1 MAVDSRRSADTSSFR
16 PLQAIVA
23 LGGIQALTM
32 AAGLARTK
40 VLAHL
45 LGPAGVGV
53 ASVIDQVVSLVAQV
67 GSLSIPFVALKF
79 LSRASDGDRDE
90 TRRIYDALFVILL
103 IASIASAVIGG
114 VVAFIQPAWF
124 GEGLA
129 PYRAVMLAAVAT
141 VPAFAL
147 APLLRNAM
155 AAFAKH
161 RESAFAAF
169 LGAVLTVVGAYIG
182 VKVGG
187 LSGLYI
193 ANAIVLVITVVAMQ
207 TYLSGRLGLRLSV
220 DVRAGAAVDTLREQQ
235 GLFGFAAA
243 MYVLAFTSP
252 LAYLTARSLLLST
265 HGAIEAGLVA
275 AAYGIAVSVRL
286 VLTQANSLYL
296 TPLINRNTPK
306 AERIAVVAEYLRVL
320 IVIVAIST
328 LAIVL
333 FPSQWLTLLFST
345 EFLAAVSLVTVF
357 VLAEALLLIVG
368 VYQMLLIGFDDISG
382 HLVATVAGQFVT
394 IALARWLVQ
403 SKGGI
408 GVGIAFLGG
417 NVVMLAGI
425 AFRLFQAHDARRALA
440 PLASLVLAVGATAA
454 AGWWVARG
462 TPPGIALRLVA
473 FAVVSGI
480 ALLLLRSDERR
491 WLLRPWQGA
500 PPVRAR

>member
-1 MAVDSRRSADTSSFR
+1 MTVDREAAAAPSFR

-53 ASVIDQVVSLVAQV
+53 ASVIDQVVSLIAQV

-79 LSRASDGDRDE
+79 LSRTRDVSRDE
-90 TRRIYDALFVILL
+90 TRRIYDALFLILL
-103 IASIASAVIGG
+103 IASMASATIGG
-114 VVAFIQPAWF
+114 VVAFVRPAWF

-129 PYRAVMLAAVAT
+129 PYRVVMLAAVVT
-141 VPAFAL
+141 VPPFAL

-169 LGAVLTVVGAYIG
+169 FGAVLTFVGAYVG
-182 VKVGG
+182 VTLGG
-187 LSGLYI
+187 LAGLYI
-193 ANAIVLVITVVAMQ
+193 ANALVLVVTVVAMQ
-207 TYLSGRLGLRLSV
+207 RYLSGALGLNLSIH
-220 DVRAGAAVDTLREQQ
+220 VRASAATTTLLNQQ
-235 GLFGFAAA
+235 GLFGFASA

-252 LAYLTARSLLLST
+252 FAYLTARSILLSS

-296 TPLINRNTPK
+296 TPLLNRNTPK
-306 AERIAVVAEYLRVL
+306 PERIAVVAEYLRVL

-333 FPSQWLTLLFST
+333 FPSQWLALLYSS
-345 EFLAAVSLVTVF
+345 EFLGAVSLVTIF
-357 VLAEALLLIVG
+357 VLAEAILLIVG

-382 HLVATVAGQFVT
+382 HLVATVGGQFVT
-394 IALARWLVQ
+394 IALARWLVEP
-403 SKGGI
+403 KGGM
-408 GVGIAFLGG
+408 GVGMAFMMG
-417 NVVMLAGI
+417 NVVMLTGTAI
-425 AFRLFQAHDARRALA
+425 RLLQAHDARRVLA
-440 PLASLVLAVGATAA
+440 PLLPLILALGVAVA
-454 AGWWVARG
+454 AGWWVAG
-462 TPPGIALRLVA
+462 NTPPGVVLRLVA
-473 FAVVSGI
+473 FAVTSGV

-491 WLLRPWQGA
+491 WLLRPWQG
-500 PPVRAR
+500 VRPGAAR

>member
-1 MAVDSRRSADTSSFR
+1 MALDSKGSAEAPSFR

-53 ASVIDQVVSLVAQV
+53 ASVIDQVVSLIAQV
-67 GSLSIPFVALKF
+67 GSLSIPFVGLKF
-79 LSRASDGDRDE
+79 LSRARDGAGDDS
-90 TRRIYDALFVILL
+90 RRIYDALFVILL
-103 IASIASAVIGG
+103 IASVVSAALGG
-114 VVAFIQPAWF
+114 VIAFVRPAWF

-129 PYRAVMLAAVAT
+129 PYQAVMLAAVVG
-141 VPAFAL
+141 VPPFAL

-169 LGAVLTVVGAYIG
+169 FGALLTVIGAYVG
-182 VKVGG
+182 VTVGG
-187 LSGLYI
+187 LAGLYI
-193 ANAIVLVITVVAMQ
+193 ANAIVLVITIVAMQ
-207 TYLSGRLGLRLSV
+207 WYLGRALGLSLSV
-220 DVRAGAAVDTLREQQ
+220 HARVAEAGTTLRQQQ

-252 LAYLTARSLLLST
+252 FAYLTARSMLLST
-265 HGAIEAGLVA
+265 HGAIDAGLVA

-306 AERIAVVAEYLRVL
+306 AERIAAVSEYLRVL

-333 FPSQWLTLLFST
+333 FPSHWLALLYSK
-345 EFLAAVSLVTVF
+345 EFLGAVSLVTLF

-382 HLVATVAGQFVT
+382 HLVATVAGQVVT
-394 IALARWLVQ
+394 IMLARWLVP
-403 SKGGI
+403 SSGGI
-408 GVGIAFLGG
+408 GVGIAFLVG
-417 NVVMLAGI
+417 NVVMLVGMAL
-425 AFRLFQAHDARRALA
+425 RLFQAHDARRVLA
-440 PLASLVLAVGATAA
+440 PLVPLMLAVGASAV

-462 TPPGIALRLVA
+462 TPPGILLRLVA
-473 FAVVSGI
+473 FAAVSVV

-500 PPVRAR
+500 RAARAQ